1 MARAA
6 RTASPSLALDTA
18 ESRDQ
23 AEASKGGVAPE
34 RKIGMCG
41 RIGTTEL
48 LLIVLLVVLV
58 FGAGRLPEVGR
69 GLGLGIRRFKK
80 ALGDEGDEEKK
91 KGKE

>member
-1 MARAA
+1 
-6 RTASPSLALDTA
+6 
-18 ESRDQ
+18 
-23 AEASKGGVAPE
+23 
-34 RKIGMCG
+34 MCG

-80 ALGDEGDEEKK
+80 ALSDENDEEKK

>member
-1 MARAA
+1 
-6 RTASPSLALDTA
+6 
-18 ESRDQ
+18 
-23 AEASKGGVAPE
+23 
-34 RKIGMCG
+34 MCG

-80 ALGDEGDEEKK
+80 ALSDEGDEEKK
-91 KGKE
+91 KGKD